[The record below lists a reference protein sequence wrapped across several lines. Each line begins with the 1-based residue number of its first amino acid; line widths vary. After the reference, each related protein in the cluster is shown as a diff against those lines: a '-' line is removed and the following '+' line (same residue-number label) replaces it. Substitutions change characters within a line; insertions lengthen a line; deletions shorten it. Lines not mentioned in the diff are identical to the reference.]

1 MITGVTPLTNGG
13 TGGTSIPATNLASG
27 VTGTL
32 PTANGGTGATSF
44 LPSKM
49 LQQVITQTT
58 SVTNC
63 ATASFIDLVGMTASI
78 TPVSAS
84 STILFTVSG
93 VINMD
98 TTDTDNYAVQ
108 NIYNVT
114 DSSEEEQRTIIRVD
128 NASVDGSYSYPYHQ
142 ITWFYKRASWGTS
155 AKSFKCQMKNET
167 SDPSKWNRNAF
178 ATGSAQFMITEIAA

>member
-1 MITGVTPLTNGG
+1 MALTRLGPNQ
-13 TGGTSIPATNLASG
+13 SINLATN

-32 PTANGGTGATSF
+32 ATGNGGTGATSF
-44 LPSKM
+44 SPGKM
-49 LQQVITQTT
+49 SQQIITQTT

-63 ATASFIDLVGMTASI
+63 TSTSFIDLTGMTASI
-78 TPVSAS
+78 TPVSGS

-98 TTDTDNYAVQ
+98 TTDTDNYVIQ
-108 NIYNVT
+108 NIYNTT
-114 DSSEEEQRTIIRVD
+114 DSSEEEHRTIIRVD

-167 SDPSKWNRNAF
+167 TAATKWNRNAF
-178 ATGSAQFMITEIAA
+178 ATGAAQLMITEISG

>member
-1 MITGVTPLTNGG
+1 MALTRLGLNQ
-13 TGGTSIPATNLASG
+13 SINLATNI
-27 VTGTL
+27 TGTL
-32 PTANGGTGATSF
+32 ATGNGGTGATSF

-63 ATASFIDLVGMTASI
+63 TDDSFIDLTGMTASI

-98 TTDTDNYAVQ
+98 TTNTDNYVVQ

-128 NASVDGSYSYPYHQ
+128 NASANPSYSYPYHQ

-167 SDPSKWNRNAF
+167 SDPTKWNRNAF
-178 ATGSAQFMITEIAA
+178 ATGSAQFMITEISD